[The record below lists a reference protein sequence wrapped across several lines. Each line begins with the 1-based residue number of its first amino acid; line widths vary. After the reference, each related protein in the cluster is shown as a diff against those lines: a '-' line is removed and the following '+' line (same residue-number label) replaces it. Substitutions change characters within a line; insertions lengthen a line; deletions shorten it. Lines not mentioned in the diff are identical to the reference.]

1 MAQSEDRPEG
11 ASPGEPEYELYK
23 AVAQL
28 EKNHYTK
35 SEIINALIDVTDD
48 LMGTEHKPRQ

>member
-35 SEIINALIDVTDD
+35 SEIINALIDVTND